1 MSKDEELKKEEEHP
15 EKRELKEVK
24 AEERIA
30 EEKLEKA
37 EEVVRIEK
45 EEIKELEKEKERL
58 EKEEREHKKMV
69 TIIVNGTPFEWP
81 KGKITFA
88 QVVTLDVPD
97 YAQHPEITYSVKYT
111 KGTNHK
117 PEGILSPGASVEVM
131 EGMSLE

>member
-37 EEVVRIEK
+37 EEVVLIEK

-111 KGTNHK
+111 KGPNHK